1 MTFQAPWML
10 WLLLLVP
17 AAGALSWLFEA
28 RRAGRPNAYADAELL
43 GAVVRRAPPAR
54 SRWVWGLQLA
64 ALALLLL
71 AAARPQASPPLPTN
85 EAATVIALDAS
96 RSMLADD
103 VAPSRLEAARTL
115 AETFVRNAPRSARI
129 GLISFSDV
137 ASLLVPPTTDHAE
150 VLAALQKVEAGQNT
164 SLTGAVVAGVRM
176 LPGRKGVALPA
187 ELAPRAPGAPT
198 PPPTPSPAPANPP
211 DRAARTA
218 PGAILLLSDGAGN
231 VSSNPALPEDLALTL
246 AARFASD
253 HGVTIDA
260 LPFGRA
266 GGAVTRLN
274 GQDYFVPYTPQ
285 NLERLTELS
294 QGSLVSPSD
303 TRAVRQLAHKLGTVI
318 RWVPRKLEVS
328 APLAAVAVLL
338 MLGAGALSLSVHR
351 RLP

>member
-17 AAGALSWLFEA
+17 ASGVLLWLAET
-28 RRAGRPNAYADAELL
+28 RRAGRPNPYADPALL
-43 GAVVRRAPPAR
+43 ADVVRRAPPAR

-115 AETFVRNAPRSARI
+115 AETFVKSAPRSARI

-150 VLAALQKVEAGQNT
+150 VLAALQKVQAGQNT

-176 LPGRKGVALPA
+176 LPGRKGIALPP
-187 ELAPRAPGAPT
+187 ELEPRAPGAAAPPT
-198 PPPTPSPAPANPP
+198 TAPPPPSTATDPP
-211 DRAARTA
+211 GRTA

-253 HGVTIDA
+253 HDVTIDA
-260 LPFGRA
+260 LPFGRE

-274 GQDYFVPYTPQ
+274 GQDFFVPYTPQ
-285 NLERLTELS
+285 NLERLTALS
-294 QGSLVSPSD
+294 QGRMVSPTDS
-303 TRAVRQLAHKLGTVI
+303 RAVRQLARKLGTVI
-318 RWVPRKLEVS
+318 RWVPRRLEIS
-328 APLAAVAVLL
+328 APLAAAAVLL
-338 MLGAGALSLSVHR
+338 LLGAGALSLRVHR